1 MNRIYKLKFDKRRNE
16 LVVVSEITTGV
27 GNAKATGCVEG
38 EKSPRRGVRAMALSL
53 LSGMMIMAHPAMSA
67 NLPTGGQIVAGSGS
81 IQTPSGNQ
89 MNIHQSSQN
98 MVANWNSFDIGKGN
112 TVQFYQP
119 DSSAVALNRVVGGGE
134 SQIMGNLKAN
144 GQVFLVNPNGVLFGK
159 EASVSTSGF
168 VASTRDIKND
178 DFMNRRYTFSGGQK
192 AGAEIVN
199 QGALTTNAGGYIV
212 LTADRVRNSGTI
224 RTPGGKTVLA
234 ASERVTLQL
243 DNGGLMSVQVTG
255 DVVNALVENRGLVS
269 ARDGQ
274 VYLTA
279 LGRDMLMNTVLNV
292 SGVVEAGGMHRQ
304 DGNIVLDG
312 GDSGVVHLSGTLQ
325 ADNASGQGGK
335 VVVQGKNILLDKGSS
350 ITATGGQGGGEVYVG
365 GGWQGKDSNIRNADK
380 VVMQDGARI
389 DVSATQQ
396 GNGGTAVLWSDS
408 YTNFHGQI
416 SAKGGETGGNGG
428 QVETSSHGNLQAFG
442 TVSASAKKGKA
453 GNWLLD
459 SADITIVNGSNDSN
473 VSKTETTQSPPHTQF
488 APTAAGSAVSN
499 TSINNRLNNGTSVT
513 IRTGHTTKDGAQK
526 GNITV
531 NAAINKSNGSD
542 ANLTLQAGG
551 NITVNNSI
559 TSTSGK
565 LNVNLSG
572 ANTNNGSITISNNVN
587 ITTSG
592 GSITI
597 GTANASNSVN
607 ISINNT
613 TLNAS
618 NGNIQLTGTGTG
630 NDSGILFNGC
640 NTLTASNITL
650 TGSSTSGN
658 AINLTGTATL
668 NATNNITLTG
678 SSTSG
683 NAINLKGNNTLTASN
698 ITLTGE
704 STSGNAINLTDTTGT
719 TTLNATNNITMQGT
733 RVQIKHSN
741 ITAGN
746 FALNAT
752 VAGSEISNTT
762 LTATNNINLT
772 AKTNS
777 ASSGVYLKDARITST
792 NGNITANGTATANG
806 KATHLDNNVTLNA
819 SNGSIK
825 LTGNGHGHGSASG
838 ILFAGN
844 NRLTASNI
852 ALTGNS
858 TSGNAINL
866 TGTATLN
873 ATNDITLTGSSTSGN
888 AINLTGTATLN
899 ATNNITLTGSSTS
912 GNAIN
917 LKGNNTLT
925 ASNITLTG
933 ESTSGNAIN
942 LTDTTGTTTLNA
954 TNNITMQGT
963 RVQIKHSNI
972 TAGNFALNATV
983 AGSEISNTTLT
994 ATNNINLTA
1003 KTNSASS
1010 GVYLK
1015 DARITSTNGNI
1026 TANGTATAN
1035 GKATHLDNNVTLNAS
1050 NGRIKLT
1057 GNGYG
1062 HGSASGILFAGNN
1075 RLTASNIALTG
1086 NSTSGN
1092 AINLTDTATLTAS
1105 NITLTGSSTSGNA
1118 INLTGTATLN
1128 ATNNITLT
1136 GSSTSGNAINLKGN
1150 NTLTA
1155 SNITLTGESTS
1166 GNAINLTDTTGTTTL
1181 NATNNITMQ
1190 GTRVQIKHSNI
1201 TAGNFALNATVA
1213 GSEISNTTLTAT
1225 NNINLTAKTNSAS
1238 SGVYLKDAR
1247 ITSTNGS
1254 ITANGTATANGKA
1267 THLDGNVTLN
1277 ASNGRIK
1284 LTGNGYGHGSASG
1297 ILFAGNNRLTA
1308 SNIALTGN
1316 STSGNA
1322 INLTDTATLTAS
1334 NITLTGSSTS
1344 GNAIN
1349 LTGTATLNATNN
1361 ITLTGSSTSGN
1372 AINLKGNNTL
1382 TASNITLTGES
1393 TSGNAINL
1401 TDTTGTTTLNAT
1413 NNITMQG
1420 TRVQIKHSNITA
1432 GNFALNATV
1441 AGSEIS
1447 NTTLT
1452 ATNNINLTAKTNSAS
1467 SGVYLKD
1474 ARITSTNG
1482 NITANGTARANDNA
1496 TYLDGNVTL
1505 NASNGSI
1512 KLTGIGNGST
1522 SGILFAGNNTLTA
1535 SNITLTGNSE
1545 VYWQ

>member
-27 GNAKATGCVEG
+27 GNAKATGSVED

-53 LSGMMIMAHPAMSA
+53 LAGMMIMAHPAMSA

-212 LTADRVRNSGTI
+212 LTADRVSNSGTI

-473 VSKTETTQSPPHTQF
+473 DSKTETTQSPPHTQF

-513 IRTGHTTKDGAQK
+513 ILTSHTAKDGAQK

-559 TSTSGK
+559 TSTEGK

-572 ANTNNGSITISNNVN
+572 ARTSNGSITISNNAN
-587 ITTSG
+587 ITTNG
-592 GSITI
+592 GDITV
-597 GTANASNSVN
+597 GTTNTSNRVN

-630 NDSGILFNGC
+630 TDSGILFNGC
-640 NTLTASNITL
+640 NTLTAS
-650 TGSSTSGN
+650 
-658 AINLTGTATL
+658 
-668 NATNNITLTG
+668 NITLTG

-704 STSGNAINLTDTTGT
+704 STGGNAINLTDTTGT

-762 LTATNNINLT
+762 LTATNNINLA

-792 NGNITANGTATANG
+792 NGNITANGTAP
-806 KATHLDNNVTLNA
+806 
-819 SNGSIK
+819 
-825 LTGNGHGHGSASG
+825 
-838 ILFAGN
+838 
-844 NRLTASNI
+844 
-852 ALTGNS
+852 
-858 TSGNAINL
+858 
-866 TGTATLN
+866 
-873 ATNDITLTGSSTSGN
+873 
-888 AINLTGTATLN
+888 
-899 ATNNITLTGSSTS
+899 
-912 GNAIN
+912 
-917 LKGNNTLT
+917 
-925 ASNITLTG
+925 
-933 ESTSGNAIN
+933 
-942 LTDTTGTTTLNA
+942 
-954 TNNITMQGT
+954 
-963 RVQIKHSNI
+963 
-972 TAGNFALNATV
+972 
-983 AGSEISNTTLT
+983 
-994 ATNNINLTA
+994 
-1003 KTNSASS
+1003 
-1010 GVYLK
+1010 
-1015 DARITSTNGNI
+1015 
-1026 TANGTATAN
+1026 
-1035 GKATHLDNNVTLNAS
+1035 
-1050 NGRIKLT
+1050 
-1057 GNGYG
+1057 
-1062 HGSASGILFAGNN
+1062 
-1075 RLTASNIALTG
+1075 
-1086 NSTSGN
+1086 
-1092 AINLTDTATLTAS
+1092 
-1105 NITLTGSSTSGNA
+1105 
-1118 INLTGTATLN
+1118 
-1128 ATNNITLT
+1128 
-1136 GSSTSGNAINLKGN
+1136 
-1150 NTLTA
+1150 
-1155 SNITLTGESTS
+1155 
-1166 GNAINLTDTTGTTTL
+1166 
-1181 NATNNITMQ
+1181 
-1190 GTRVQIKHSNI
+1190 
-1201 TAGNFALNATVA
+1201 
-1213 GSEISNTTLTAT
+1213 
-1225 NNINLTAKTNSAS
+1225 
-1238 SGVYLKDAR
+1238 
-1247 ITSTNGS
+1247 
-1254 ITANGTATANGKA
+1254 
-1267 THLDGNVTLN
+1267 
-1277 ASNGRIK
+1277 
-1284 LTGNGYGHGSASG
+1284 
-1297 ILFAGNNRLTA
+1297 
-1308 SNIALTGN
+1308 
-1316 STSGNA
+1316 
-1322 INLTDTATLTAS
+1322 
-1334 NITLTGSSTS
+1334 
-1344 GNAIN
+1344 
-1349 LTGTATLNATNN
+1349 
-1361 ITLTGSSTSGN
+1361 
-1372 AINLKGNNTL
+1372 
-1382 TASNITLTGES
+1382 
-1393 TSGNAINL
+1393 
-1401 TDTTGTTTLNAT
+1401 
-1413 NNITMQG
+1413 
-1420 TRVQIKHSNITA
+1420 
-1432 GNFALNATV
+1432 
-1441 AGSEIS
+1441 
-1447 NTTLT
+1447 
-1452 ATNNINLTAKTNSAS
+1452 
-1467 SGVYLKD
+1467 
-1474 ARITSTNG
+1474 
-1482 NITANGTARANDNA
+1482 ANDNA

>member
-27 GNAKATGCVEG
+27 SNAKATGSVEG

-89 MNIHQSSQN
+89 MNIHQNSQN

-112 TVQFYQP
+112 TVQFDQP
-119 DSSAVALNRVVGGGE
+119 SSSAVALNRVVGGGE

-159 EASVSTSGF
+159 GASVSTSGF

-192 AGAEIVN
+192 AGAAIVN

-212 LTADRVRNSGTI
+212 LAADRVSNSGTI

-279 LGRDMLMNTVLNV
+279 LGRGMLMNTVLNV

-312 GDSGVVHLSGTLQ
+312 GDSGVVHLSGALQ

-335 VVVQGKNILLDKGSS
+335 VVVQGENILLDKGSS

-428 QVETSSHGNLQAFG
+428 RVETSSHGNLQAFG
-442 TVSASAKKGKA
+442 TVSASAKKGRA

-459 SADITIVNGSNDSN
+459 SADITIVNGSN

-513 IRTGHTTKDGAQK
+513 ILTHHTRTGTAQG

-559 TSTSGK
+559 TSTEGK

-572 ANTNNGSITISNNVN
+572 ARTSNGSITISNNAN
-587 ITTSG
+587 ITTNG
-592 GSITI
+592 GDITV
-597 GTANASNSVN
+597 GTTNTSNRVN

-618 NGNIQLTGTGTG
+618 NGNIQLTGTGT
-630 NDSGILFNGC
+630 DSGILFAGN
-640 NTLTASNITL
+640 NTLTASNIALTGNSMSGNAINLTGTATL
-650 TGSSTSGN
+650 NATNDITLIGSSTSGN

-733 RVQIKHSN
+733 RVQIKHSH

-762 LTATNNINLT
+762 LTATNNINL
-772 AKTNS
+772 A
-777 ASSGVYLKDARITST
+777 
-792 NGNITANGTATANG
+792 
-806 KATHLDNNVTLNA
+806 
-819 SNGSIK
+819 
-825 LTGNGHGHGSASG
+825 
-838 ILFAGN
+838 
-844 NRLTASNI
+844 
-852 ALTGNS
+852 
-858 TSGNAINL
+858 
-866 TGTATLN
+866 
-873 ATNDITLTGSSTSGN
+873 
-888 AINLTGTATLN
+888 
-899 ATNNITLTGSSTS
+899 
-912 GNAIN
+912 
-917 LKGNNTLT
+917 
-925 ASNITLTG
+925 
-933 ESTSGNAIN
+933 
-942 LTDTTGTTTLNA
+942 
-954 TNNITMQGT
+954 
-963 RVQIKHSNI
+963 
-972 TAGNFALNATV
+972 
-983 AGSEISNTTLT
+983 
-994 ATNNINLTA
+994 
-1003 KTNSASS
+1003 
-1010 GVYLK
+1010 
-1015 DARITSTNGNI
+1015 
-1026 TANGTATAN
+1026 
-1035 GKATHLDNNVTLNAS
+1035 
-1050 NGRIKLT
+1050 
-1057 GNGYG
+1057 
-1062 HGSASGILFAGNN
+1062 
-1075 RLTASNIALTG
+1075 
-1086 NSTSGN
+1086 
-1092 AINLTDTATLTAS
+1092 
-1105 NITLTGSSTSGNA
+1105 
-1118 INLTGTATLN
+1118 
-1128 ATNNITLT
+1128 
-1136 GSSTSGNAINLKGN
+1136 
-1150 NTLTA
+1150 
-1155 SNITLTGESTS
+1155 
-1166 GNAINLTDTTGTTTL
+1166 
-1181 NATNNITMQ
+1181 
-1190 GTRVQIKHSNI
+1190 
-1201 TAGNFALNATVA
+1201 
-1213 GSEISNTTLTAT
+1213 
-1225 NNINLTAKTNSAS
+1225 AKTNSAS

-1284 LTGNGYGHGSASG
+1284 LTGNGSASG

-1308 SNIALTGN
+1308 SNIALTG
-1316 STSGNA
+1316 S
-1322 INLTDTATLTAS
+1322 
-1334 NITLTGSSTS
+1334 
-1344 GNAIN
+1344 
-1349 LTGTATLNATNN
+1349 
-1361 ITLTGSSTSGN
+1361 
-1372 AINLKGNNTL
+1372 
-1382 TASNITLTGES
+1382 
-1393 TSGNAINL
+1393 
-1401 TDTTGTTTLNAT
+1401 
-1413 NNITMQG
+1413 
-1420 TRVQIKHSNITA
+1420 
-1432 GNFALNATV
+1432 
-1441 AGSEIS
+1441 
-1447 NTTLT
+1447 
-1452 ATNNINLTAKTNSAS
+1452 
-1467 SGVYLKD
+1467 
-1474 ARITSTNG
+1474 
-1482 NITANGTARANDNA
+1482 
-1496 TYLDGNVTL
+1496 
-1505 NASNGSI
+1505 
-1512 KLTGIGNGST
+1512 
-1522 SGILFAGNNTLTA
+1522 
-1535 SNITLTGNSE
+1535 SE

>member
-27 GNAKATGCVEG
+27 GNAKATGSVEG

-89 MNIHQSSQN
+89 MNIHQNSQN

-112 TVQFYQP
+112 TVQFDQP
-119 DSSAVALNRVVGGGE
+119 SSSAVALNRVVGGGE

-144 GQVFLVNPNGVLFGK
+144 GQVFLVNPNGVLFG
-159 EASVSTSGF
+159 EGASVSTSGF

-192 AGAEIVN
+192 AGAAIVN
-199 QGALTTNAGGYIV
+199 QGELTTNAGGYIV
-212 LTADRVRNSGTI
+212 LAADRVSNSGTI

-234 ASERVTLQL
+234 ASERITLQL

-279 LGRDMLMNTVLNV
+279 LGRGMLMNTVLNV
-292 SGVVEAGGMHRQ
+292 SGVVEASGMHRQ

-335 VVVQGKNILLDKGSS
+335 VVVQGKNILLDKGSN

-380 VVMQDGARI
+380 VVMQGGARI

-428 QVETSSHGNLQAFG
+428 RVETSSHGNLQAFG

-459 SADITIVNGSNDSN
+459 SADITIVNGSN

-513 IRTGHTTKDGAQK
+513 ILTHRTRTGTAQG

-542 ANLTLQAGG
+542 VNLTLQAGG
-551 NITVNNSI
+551 NITVNSSI
-559 TSTSGK
+559 TSTNGK

-572 ANTNNGSITISNNVN
+572 ARTSNGSITISNNAN
-587 ITTSG
+587 ITTNG
-592 GSITI
+592 GDITV
-597 GTANASNSVN
+597 GTTNTSNSVN

-630 NDSGILFNGC
+630 TDSGILFNGC

-658 AINLTGTATL
+658 AINLTGTATLNATNNITLTGSSTSGNAINLKGNNRL

-762 LTATNNINLT
+762 L
-772 AKTNS
+772 
-777 ASSGVYLKDARITST
+777 
-792 NGNITANGTATANG
+792 
-806 KATHLDNNVTLNA
+806 
-819 SNGSIK
+819 
-825 LTGNGHGHGSASG
+825 
-838 ILFAGN
+838 
-844 NRLTASNI
+844 
-852 ALTGNS
+852 
-858 TSGNAINL
+858 
-866 TGTATLN
+866 
-873 ATNDITLTGSSTSGN
+873 
-888 AINLTGTATLN
+888 N

-917 LKGNNTLT
+917 LKGNNRLT
-925 ASNITLTG
+925 ARNITLTG

-983 AGSEISNTTLT
+983 A
-994 ATNNINLTA
+994 
-1003 KTNSASS
+1003 
-1010 GVYLK
+1010 
-1015 DARITSTNGNI
+1015 
-1026 TANGTATAN
+1026 
-1035 GKATHLDNNVTLNAS
+1035 
-1050 NGRIKLT
+1050 
-1057 GNGYG
+1057 
-1062 HGSASGILFAGNN
+1062 
-1075 RLTASNIALTG
+1075 
-1086 NSTSGN
+1086 
-1092 AINLTDTATLTAS
+1092 
-1105 NITLTGSSTSGNA
+1105 
-1118 INLTGTATLN
+1118 
-1128 ATNNITLT
+1128 
-1136 GSSTSGNAINLKGN
+1136 
-1150 NTLTA
+1150 
-1155 SNITLTGESTS
+1155 
-1166 GNAINLTDTTGTTTL
+1166 
-1181 NATNNITMQ
+1181 
-1190 GTRVQIKHSNI
+1190 
-1201 TAGNFALNATVA
+1201 
-1213 GSEISNTTLTAT
+1213 
-1225 NNINLTAKTNSAS
+1225 
-1238 SGVYLKDAR
+1238 
-1247 ITSTNGS
+1247 
-1254 ITANGTATANGKA
+1254 
-1267 THLDGNVTLN
+1267 
-1277 ASNGRIK
+1277 
-1284 LTGNGYGHGSASG
+1284 
-1297 ILFAGNNRLTA
+1297 
-1308 SNIALTGN
+1308 
-1316 STSGNA
+1316 
-1322 INLTDTATLTAS
+1322 
-1334 NITLTGSSTS
+1334 
-1344 GNAIN
+1344 
-1349 LTGTATLNATNN
+1349 
-1361 ITLTGSSTSGN
+1361 
-1372 AINLKGNNTL
+1372 
-1382 TASNITLTGES
+1382 
-1393 TSGNAINL
+1393 
-1401 TDTTGTTTLNAT
+1401 
-1413 NNITMQG
+1413 
-1420 TRVQIKHSNITA
+1420 
-1432 GNFALNATV
+1432 
-1441 AGSEIS
+1441 
-1447 NTTLT
+1447 
-1452 ATNNINLTAKTNSAS
+1452 
-1467 SGVYLKD
+1467 
-1474 ARITSTNG
+1474 
-1482 NITANGTARANDNA
+1482 
-1496 TYLDGNVTL
+1496 
-1505 NASNGSI
+1505 
-1512 KLTGIGNGST
+1512 
-1522 SGILFAGNNTLTA
+1522 
-1535 SNITLTGNSE
+1535 
-1545 VYWQ
+1545 

>member
-27 GNAKATGCVEG
+27 GNAKATGSVEG

-89 MNIHQSSQN
+89 MNIHQNSQN

-119 DSSAVALNRVVGGGE
+119 SSSAVALNRVVGGGE

-159 EASVSTSGF
+159 GASVSTSGF

-192 AGAEIVN
+192 AGAAIVN

-212 LTADRVRNSGTI
+212 LAADRVSNSGTI

-243 DNGGLMSVQVTG
+243 DNGGLMSAQVTG

-292 SGVVEAGGMHRQ
+292 SGVVEASGMHRQ

-312 GDSGVVHLSGTLQ
+312 GDSGVVHLSSTLQ

-513 IRTGHTTKDGAQK
+513 ILASHTAKDGAQK

-559 TSTSGK
+559 TSTEGK

-572 ANTNNGSITISNNVN
+572 ARTSNGSITISNNAN
-587 ITTSG
+587 ITTNG
-592 GSITI
+592 GDITV
-597 GTANASNSVN
+597 GTTNTSNRVN

-618 NGNIQLTGTGTG
+618 NGNIQLTGTGT
-630 NDSGILFNGC
+630 DSGILFAGN
-640 NTLTASNITL
+640 NRLTASNIALTGNSTSGNAINLTGTATLNATNNITL

-762 LTATNNINLT
+762 LTATNNINL
-772 AKTNS
+772 A
-777 ASSGVYLKDARITST
+777 
-792 NGNITANGTATANG
+792 
-806 KATHLDNNVTLNA
+806 
-819 SNGSIK
+819 
-825 LTGNGHGHGSASG
+825 
-838 ILFAGN
+838 
-844 NRLTASNI
+844 
-852 ALTGNS
+852 
-858 TSGNAINL
+858 
-866 TGTATLN
+866 
-873 ATNDITLTGSSTSGN
+873 
-888 AINLTGTATLN
+888 
-899 ATNNITLTGSSTS
+899 
-912 GNAIN
+912 
-917 LKGNNTLT
+917 
-925 ASNITLTG
+925 
-933 ESTSGNAIN
+933 
-942 LTDTTGTTTLNA
+942 
-954 TNNITMQGT
+954 
-963 RVQIKHSNI
+963 
-972 TAGNFALNATV
+972 
-983 AGSEISNTTLT
+983 
-994 ATNNINLTA
+994 
-1003 KTNSASS
+1003 
-1010 GVYLK
+1010 
-1015 DARITSTNGNI
+1015 
-1026 TANGTATAN
+1026 
-1035 GKATHLDNNVTLNAS
+1035 
-1050 NGRIKLT
+1050 
-1057 GNGYG
+1057 
-1062 HGSASGILFAGNN
+1062 
-1075 RLTASNIALTG
+1075 
-1086 NSTSGN
+1086 
-1092 AINLTDTATLTAS
+1092 
-1105 NITLTGSSTSGNA
+1105 
-1118 INLTGTATLN
+1118 
-1128 ATNNITLT
+1128 
-1136 GSSTSGNAINLKGN
+1136 
-1150 NTLTA
+1150 
-1155 SNITLTGESTS
+1155 
-1166 GNAINLTDTTGTTTL
+1166 
-1181 NATNNITMQ
+1181 
-1190 GTRVQIKHSNI
+1190 
-1201 TAGNFALNATVA
+1201 
-1213 GSEISNTTLTAT
+1213 
-1225 NNINLTAKTNSAS
+1225 AKTNSAS

-1254 ITANGTATANGKA
+1254 ITANGTAP
-1267 THLDGNVTLN
+1267 
-1277 ASNGRIK
+1277 
-1284 LTGNGYGHGSASG
+1284 
-1297 ILFAGNNRLTA
+1297 
-1308 SNIALTGN
+1308 
-1316 STSGNA
+1316 
-1322 INLTDTATLTAS
+1322 
-1334 NITLTGSSTS
+1334 
-1344 GNAIN
+1344 
-1349 LTGTATLNATNN
+1349 
-1361 ITLTGSSTSGN
+1361 
-1372 AINLKGNNTL
+1372 
-1382 TASNITLTGES
+1382 
-1393 TSGNAINL
+1393 
-1401 TDTTGTTTLNAT
+1401 
-1413 NNITMQG
+1413 
-1420 TRVQIKHSNITA
+1420 
-1432 GNFALNATV
+1432 
-1441 AGSEIS
+1441 
-1447 NTTLT
+1447 
-1452 ATNNINLTAKTNSAS
+1452 
-1467 SGVYLKD
+1467 
-1474 ARITSTNG
+1474 
-1482 NITANGTARANDNA
+1482 ANDNA

-1512 KLTGIGNGST
+1512 KLTGNGNGST